1 MMMTMMM
8 MMMMMMMMTTKFH
21 QSPHLCGVLHMN
33 YVCTHPHTRIARWL
47 LHCFRAGRRSI
58 AAQRSRSPAE
68 SVRRLTASKAA
79 FRDTLPGST
88 PPFPPLPLPRYPAP
102 SLRNRGGAGDGGA
115 AAARQ
120 GGRAGAAERGG
131 VRRDRGGGG
140 GGRRGGGLD
149 DLQAGTSPPP
159 PPFPPTQLLPFL
171 HSSTPL
177 SSRPS
182 VRPSFLPFLPPSIR
196 SCRPPSFP
204 PSLAGS
210 LPLSLL
216 SISLYPVPPPPPPP
230 PSERREGGG
239 RTCERQTE

>member
-88 PPFPPLPLPRYPAP
+88 PPL
-102 SLRNRGGAGDGGA
+102 
-115 AAARQ
+115 
-120 GGRAGAAERGG
+120 
-131 VRRDRGGGG
+131 
-140 GGRRGGGLD
+140 
-149 DLQAGTSPPP
+149 
-159 PPFPPTQLLPFL
+159 
-171 HSSTPL
+171 
-177 SSRPS
+177 
-182 VRPSFLPFLPPSIR
+182 
-196 SCRPPSFP
+196 
-204 PSLAGS
+204 
-210 LPLSLL
+210 
-216 SISLYPVPPPPPPP
+216 PPPPPPKIP
-230 PSERREGGG
+230 RPFPEESRRRG
-239 RTCERQTE
+239 RRGRGCGAAGWACGSC